1 MKKRNPV
8 LSAIAV
14 VAMAGLLNACSTQRS
29 ALPTLPLMPS
39 ADVRIT
45 VDTTQPDAARETL
58 YDMWQV
64 ANRISPI
71 SGVSVRPGMK
81 VNTVRMVGGINKK
94 VKGNKAKSKRIPD
107 LDYDLAFFD
116 ENTHTYVYNFA
127 PLTQRINAIIK
138 GGTPIHQLVLD
149 QPPWAFQRGYTFI
162 PDNQKDGVHFRE
174 KERVSIYGNS
184 LPPSDLTAY
193 GQFISALIQHLVDE
207 YGEKTVASWRLR
219 VGSEIE
225 TPDHWYGTEQEFI
238 DYFAT
243 TVTAIRAVLPQ
254 AKVGLHTRDPRF
266 VYRNGTVTNYKNQKI
281 SSFANAIIEYCHTHN
296 IRYDFWGVSDYPIL
310 SLAHTRDPKQ
320 KFETLFSDLVN
331 HPKWQKGTVIDLE
344 EFSVVSFIKGS
355 QLITS
360 NTAQA
365 DSFMVAM
372 TDTFLTHGVDQ
383 VFQWGQRE
391 PKHELWRTQA
401 LKNMA
406 GKVRYHAH
414 IQHAQVHQEQRQSVK
429 HAEPAIG
436 AIIAKSPQTQHIDAL
451 LYHYSPK
458 NITATHSNT
467 AQTHITVAQPAGTPY
482 QYRHRIAGVKH
493 HKFQNFMAQPQAQN
507 GLKEGEIY
515 TRYGNPH
522 KVLNKAGL
530 AKWANYTNPN
540 PSKWSA
546 WKQGVTLPNNK
557 ADSTHQSV
565 ITFNS
570 NLPVFSFEKVE
581 IRWE

>member
-1 MKKRNPV
+1 MKKRKMV
-8 LSAIAV
+8 LSLMGVAAVIA
-14 VAMAGLLNACSTQRS
+14 LLNACSTQRLAS
-29 ALPTLPLMPS
+29 PAP
-39 ADVRIT
+39 ADVNIT
-45 VDTTQPDAARETL
+45 VDTTNPHLARETL

-64 ANRISPI
+64 ANRISPKN
-71 SGVSVRPGMK
+71 GVQVRPGMK

-94 VKGNKAKSKRIPD
+94 VNGVKTKTKTKKVPD
-107 LDYDLAFFD
+107 TEYDLAFFD
-116 ENTHTYVYNFA
+116 EKTQAYVYNFK
-127 PLTQRINAIIK
+127 PLTQRINAIIN

-162 PDNQKDGVHFRE
+162 PNDQKDGVNFRE

-184 LPPSDLTAY
+184 LPPYDLNAYSD
-193 GQFISALIQHLVDE
+193 FISALMRHLVNE
-207 YGEKTVASWRLR
+207 YGAKTVASWRLR

-238 DYFAT
+238 AYFAA
-243 TVTAIRAVLPQ
+243 TVKAIRAVLPS
-254 AKVGLHTRDPRF
+254 AKVGVHTRDPRF
-266 VYRNGTVTNYKNQKI
+266 VYRNGTITNYKNQVI
-281 SSFANAIIEYCHTHN
+281 RSFANAIIEYCHDNN

-310 SLAHTRDPKQ
+310 SLEHTRDPKQ

-360 NTAQA
+360 DTAQS

-391 PKHELWRTQA
+391 PSHELWRTES

-406 GKVRYHAH
+406 GKVRYQADIQSATAIKKAH
-414 IQHAQVHQEQRQSVK
+414 NT
-429 HAEPAIG
+429 EPSYPHLIG
-436 AIIAKSPQTQHIDAL
+436 AIIAKDPQHHHVDAL
-451 LYHYSPK
+451 IYHYNPK
-458 NITATHSNT
+458 NITATYSKTVH
-467 AQTHITVAQPAGTPY
+467 THIAVAQPAGTTY
-482 QYRHRIAGVKH
+482 KYRHRIAGVKH
-493 HKFQNFMAQPQAQN
+493 RKFQNFMAQPQAQD

-530 AKWANYTNPN
+530 AKWASYVNPH
-540 PSKWSA
+540 PSVWSE
-546 WKQGVTLPNNK
+546 WKQGVTLPNK
-557 ADSTHQSV
+557 AGLSNQSV
-565 ITFNS
+565 VSFYAD
-570 NLPVFSFEKVE
+570 LPVFSFEKVE
-581 IRWE
+581 IRWP